1 MEREGGRCRRRLRW
15 GGDKGKADGN
25 AAAVPASSRIA
36 SACSK
41 QLGWLLINKM
51 DGKDLLVEI
60 GMREEDIATM
70 LFGRKVAELVEDAFD
85 SSKEERKIFE
95 SVFSLTSIDGLTD
108 HHQEGTGHT
117 ADAAKGVISSSTPS
131 SSASSYKTACCRIV
145 ESFTAGNLSSYRVF
159 SPGADQQA
167 HQAMISPDAGP
178 SQLALRWT
186 PPPPDRVYTRRVATC
201 RSERARI
208 CSAMD
213 LENIDIR
220 NFGRHRDGRGYGEL
234 WNHLRLHAHLLM
246 VDAGWKIEGKER
258 GNKSKVDLAYLAPD
272 KVTRLFSLPRAWK
285 CFGQWLLITTP
296 CIDGSQSI
304 DYGKEWSNLHE
315 FVYDL
320 KNALQCLQ
328 YEVQRPKQSLSFLQ
342 QWQLLDPFMAVV
354 CIDKKVAALKNGVA
368 LKAINSTV
376 TFPSHNECKLLNAKN
391 SSRPPRVN
399 CTSNYTN
406 PYLSSCKKSLLL
418 LFSESDCQPD
428 NEGNSLPDEES
439 SLFCTNNACEDEADQ
454 RSLCMSEI
462 NERGIRN
469 TAHRIVMGLHDTT
482 AFLGSRQTCLSSKKK
497 FPCIKSKEDQ
507 KVEDKAD
514 PLYFPP
520 SCSSALGHRVETT
533 EILDMDNCADI
544 PDEMFLVENEL
555 FAPEVDDTL
564 LGITD
569 DINNKQHYAAVVS
582 EPQSADKD
590 AVNGPSGA
598 LSLPPEKYAY
608 TGAKKDCI
616 DNGHHDP
623 MGVFEFQMAKD
634 ARCKPSGTSSLLS
647 ENGKDLEDDTL
658 LGVTDDINNEHH
670 DAAVVSEP
678 QSADKDARNGP
689 SGALSLPPEKDAYMG
704 ASRDCIDNG
713 QYNPVVVCEFQIP
726 SKDAE
731 CKSSGTL
738 SPLSEKGKDLEANKM
753 SMEDPAKTDQ
763 LPSEASGRA
772 LMVSEPQ
779 VLFVSPQ
786 DGTLSF
792 VNNSMDSQDMLT
804 FLNVPPNTMDTE
816 MQLGTNSLVYEA
828 SLIQGFLY
836 LDSEGSPICWTV
848 MNPEPPRHLICASDL
863 EPNLKKLKQYGEM
876 NLGNDASTSEHK
888 GSKRPDKVSD
898 IQGNVSRKKQKV
910 NGAPLS
916 TCISQYMDNVTDNP
930 TGPAVLNEGDRT
942 GATNIKQ
949 IPFNL
954 LLENRS
960 DMDPDEQNSEPSE
973 QLVSK
978 QTHKKEVKIQKET
991 WSRTCKFDDDDLLM
1005 TAVIHKLTARYRNCF
1020 HRRLRNKLGFR
1031 RLPRHYWE
1039 NEDKGDRKKFPGR
1052 ARTVLNKLLE
1062 MGIIGINNIF
1072 QCRGPGGKNV
1082 LKDGNVTK
1090 SGIRCRCC
1098 GTTFTMSKFKCHA
1111 GLRQEIPSLSLFSGT
1126 GKSYSLCQLQAWS
1139 IEQKV
1144 RKEGAKNTVP
1154 LQVDQNDDACGSC
1167 GDGGELIC
1175 CDNCP
1180 ASYHQ
1185 GCLPSQDV
1193 PDGNWY
1199 CSCCLCNICQQVI
1212 NSKELRTSL
1221 PDLECLQCER
1231 QCNVTFY
1238 SSAFLLPYKIS
1249 HLSIYT
1255 IFRSRVGVPD
1265 HLDDG
1270 LSCTILRNNGDQKVR
1285 TEEEIALMAECN
1297 MKLMIAL
1304 SIMEE
1309 CFLPILDPRTGIDII
1324 PSILYNWRSDFVH
1337 LDHKGFYTVVME
1349 NDDSIVSV
1357 ASIRLHGAIVAEMP
1371 LVATCTENRQQGM
1384 CRRLL
1389 DYIEEML
1396 KSLKVEML
1404 LLSAIPHLVE
1414 TWTSAF
1420 GFREIDDSD
1429 KKQLSKVRLASIP
1442 GTVLLKKNL
1451 CECAGSDTGEPPSPK
1466 PFKVY
1471 SRMPRNRTGLNVLCR

>member
-1 MEREGGRCRRRLRW
+1 M
-15 GGDKGKADGN
+15 
-25 AAAVPASSRIA
+25 
-36 SACSK
+36 
-41 QLGWLLINKM
+41 M

-70 LFGRKVAELVEDAFD
+70 LFGKKVAELAEDAFD
-85 SSKEERKIFE
+85 GSKEERKIFE
-95 SVFSLTSIDGLTD
+95 SVFSLRSIDGLTG
-108 HHQEGTGHT
+108 HRHQGTGDA

-131 SSASSYKTACCRIV
+131 SSASSYKMAYCRIV

-159 SPGADQQA
+159 CPGADQQA
-167 HQAMISPDAGP
+167 HQAMISPHVGP
-178 SQLALRWT
+178 SELAVQWT
-186 PPPPDRVYTRRVATC
+186 PPPPDRVYTRRVVTR

-208 CSAMD
+208 CIAMD

-258 GNKSKVDLAYLAPD
+258 GNKSKVDHAYVAPD

-296 CIDGSQSI
+296 CIDGNQSI

-328 YEVQRPKQSLSFLQ
+328 YEVQRPKQSLSILQ

-376 TFPSHNECKLLNAKN
+376 TFLSHNECKLLNAKN

-399 CTSNYTN
+399 CTSKYTN
-406 PYLSSCKKSLLL
+406 PYLSSCKKSLLP
-418 LFSESDCQPD
+418 LFSESDCQPG
-428 NEGNSLPDEES
+428 NEGNSLPNEES
-439 SLFCTNNACEDEADQ
+439 SLFCTNKASGNEADQ

-469 TAHRIVMGLHDTT
+469 TAHRIVMSLHDTT
-482 AFLGSRQTCLSSKKK
+482 AFLGSRQTCLSRKNK
-497 FPCIKSKEDQ
+497 FPCIKSQEDQ
-507 KVEDKAD
+507 QAEDKAD

-520 SCSSALGHRVETT
+520 ICSSALGHPVENFQTNDLSYHGYETT
-533 EILDMDNCADI
+533 EIPDMDNCADI
-544 PDEMFLVENEL
+544 PDEMLLGENVL
-555 FAPEVDDTL
+555 FAPEVDDML
-564 LGITD
+564 LGITV
-569 DINNKQHYAAVVS
+569 DINDKQHYAAVVS
-582 EPQSADKD
+582 EPQSANKD

-608 TGAKKDCI
+608 MGANKDCI

-623 MGVFEFQMAKD
+623 MGVFEFQMPNKD

-647 ENGKDLEDDTL
+647 EKGKDLEDDML
-658 LGVTDDINNEHH
+658 LGITDDTNNEHH

-704 ASRDCIDNG
+704 ANRDCIDNG
-713 QYNPVVVCEFQIP
+713 QYDPVAVCEFQMP
-726 SKDAE
+726 NKDSE
-731 CKSSGTL
+731 CKPSGTL
-738 SPLSEKGKDLEANKM
+738 SPLSQKGKDLEANKM
-753 SMEDPAKTDQ
+753 SMDDPAKTDQ
-763 LPSEASGRA
+763 LSSEAGGSA
-772 LMVSEPQ
+772 LLVSEPQ

-792 VNNSMDSQDMLT
+792 MNNSMNIQDMLT
-804 FLNVPPNTMDTE
+804 FLNVPPNTMGTE
-816 MQLGTNSLVYEA
+816 TQLGTNSLVYEA

-888 GSKRPDKVSD
+888 GSKRPDKVPD
-898 IQGNVSRKKQKV
+898 IQGNISRKKQKV
-910 NGAPLS
+910 NGASLS
-916 TCISQYMDNVTDNP
+916 NCISQYMDNVTDNP
-930 TGPAVLNEGDRT
+930 TGPAVLDEGEQT
-942 GATNIKQ
+942 GATIMKQ
-949 IPFNL
+949 IPFDL
-954 LLENRS
+954 LLKNRS
-960 DMDPDEQNSEPSE
+960 DRDPGEQNCEPSE

-978 QTHKKEVKIQKET
+978 ETHKKEVKRQKKA
-991 WSRTCKFDDDDLLM
+991 WSHTCKFDDDDLLM

-1052 ARTVLNKLLE
+1052 ARTVPNKLLE

-1082 LKDGNVTK
+1082 LKDGNITK

-1111 GLRQEIPSLSLFSGT
+1111 GLRQEIPSLNLFLGT

-1144 RKEGAKNTVP
+1144 RKEGAKDTMP
-1154 LQVDQNDDACGSC
+1154 LQGDQNDDACGSC

-1185 GCLPSQDV
+1185 ACLSSQDI

-1199 CSCCLCNICQQVI
+1199 CSCCLCSICQEVI
-1212 NSKELRTSL
+1212 NSKELRTSI
-1221 PDLECLQCER
+1221 PDLECSQCAR
-1231 QCNVTFY
+1231 QYHVKCMSAKVPCNGNGGNGTWFCGRRCQQ
-1238 SSAFLLPYKIS
+1238 
-1249 HLSIYT
+1249 IYT

-1270 LSCTILRNNGDQKVR
+1270 LSCTVLHNNGDQKVR
-1285 TEEEIALMAECN
+1285 TAEEIALMAECN

-1357 ASIRLHGAIVAEMP
+1357 ASIRLHGAVVAEMP
-1371 LVATCTENRQQGM
+1371 LVATCTENRQQGL

-1429 KKQLSKVRLASIP
+1429 KKKLSKVRLASIP
-1442 GTVLLKKNL
+1442 GTVLLKKKL
-1451 CECAGSDTGEPPSPK
+1451 CECAGSDTDDAARSG
-1466 PFKVY
+1466 
-1471 SRMPRNRTGLNVLCR
+1471 